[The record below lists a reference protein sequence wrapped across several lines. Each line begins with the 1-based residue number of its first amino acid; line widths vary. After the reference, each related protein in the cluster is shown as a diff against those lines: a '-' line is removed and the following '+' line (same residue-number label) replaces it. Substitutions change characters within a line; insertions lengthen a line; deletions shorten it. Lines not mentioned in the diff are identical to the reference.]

1 MDPDLCTFIKF
12 SKNGNVWSSKES
24 STITRSEE
32 NYSLSKMI
40 NAYRTKKDQIVCITQ
55 IRCILYNSN
64 MEQLSA
70 KPILDNKLGFIDGL

>member
-12 SKNGNVWSSKES
+12 TKNGNVWSSKES

-40 NAYRTKKDQIVCITQ
+40 NAYRTKKDQIVCIT
-55 IRCILYNSN
+55 
-64 MEQLSA
+64 
-70 KPILDNKLGFIDGL
+70 